1 MSLSSS
7 SSPGGDTDLEDQ
19 QVQQSNTIAGSPIMT
34 FTEPSEVAAPPT
46 RRRGLAKLRR
56 RLSQTFRLSFHGSLS
71 ELASQQFTIE
81 EVSHDTEVAAAA
93 EHRRASVVD
102 GDPRGGH
109 YRKEP
114 PTRKGKFMLFNPISN
129 TFQLRNL
136 RQSYHA
142 IRIY

>member
-7 SSPGGDTDLEDQ
+7 SSPGGDTDLEDSQ
-19 QVQQSNTIAGSPIMT
+19 QPQPVAGSPIMT
-34 FTEPSEVAAPPT
+34 FTEPAEVAAPPT

-109 YRKEP
+109 YKKEP
-114 PTRKGKFMLFNPISN
+114 PARKGRYIRSIMSI
-129 TFQLRNL
+129 NL
-136 RQSYHA
+136 DYA
-142 IRIY
+142 PWY